1 MKVQQNRIQ
10 ESIILS
16 KMNCTKLWCS
26 NSHISIYWKHGK
38 TILHAKWSYFIEI
51 KTLQMEK
58 LNKRQNYNEKPIV
71 QQQGNKSLMD
81 IKKKHWERLS
91 LWPKQ
96 NTNGKF
102 TWNQH
107 K

>member
-1 MKVQQNRIQ
+1 
-10 ESIILS
+10 
-16 KMNCTKLWCS
+16 
-26 NSHISIYWKHGK
+26 
-38 TILHAKWSYFIEI
+38 
-51 KTLQMEK
+51 MEK